1 MIEGELEIGMAIDL
15 HVPVPGFASAHDAS
29 HLDWSRKIVVPP
41 GTYVIEAAG
50 RSDVG
55 FDGERCSEG
64 LFYEV
69 SGPRHAWVRRNYLLA
84 GQQADWP
91 YNLVRWLEPI
101 DWDEIWSGYLRM
113 RVEGCAPAVGP
124 ELGLSVTG
132 STSDLTGG
140 PGAGG
145 APGEGIATTEGWLPD
160 FDGLFEIRPRS

>member
-1 MIEGELEIGMAIDL
+1 MFEGNLEIGMEIDL

-41 GTYVIEAAG
+41 GTYVIERAG

-55 FDGERCSEG
+55 FGGERCSEG
-64 LFYEV
+64 VFYEL
-69 SGPRHAWVRRNYLLA
+69 SGPRQAWVRRNYLVA

-101 DWDEIWSGYLRM
+101 DWDEIWTGYLRM
-113 RVEGCAPAVGP
+113 RVEGRAPAIPPGDARSA
-124 ELGLSVTG
+124 GG
-132 STSDLTGG
+132 SSSDLAEG

-145 APGEGIATTEGWLPD
+145 APREASATADGWLPD
-160 FDGLFEIRPRS
+160 FDGLFEIRPRA